1 MAIETI
7 NPATGQV
14 IERFAPRSAEDV
26 DAALTRADVAF
37 RAWRQRPVR
46 ERATVL
52 GRAAAV
58 LETEVDR
65 FASIMTLEMGKLRS
79 AARDE
84 VQKCAAGCRHYAENL
99 DHYLAEEFLQEPGG
113 DRGAGAVPAAG
124 ADPGGHALELPV
136 LAGDP
141 LRRPGPGRGQR
152 GPAEARGQRA
162 PLRAGAGGPVSPG
175 GRARGRVPDAAD
187 RIGRGGRRDRRR
199 PGGGGDPDGQ
209 RARRPRGGR
218 APPAAT

>member
-1 MAIETI
+1 MAIESI
-7 NPATGQV
+7 NPTTGQV

-26 DAALTRADVAF
+26 DAALTRADVAY

-65 FASIMTLEMGKLRS
+65 FASMMTLEMGKLRS

-84 VQKCAAGCRHYAENL
+84 VRSAPRAAGTTPRTL

-113 DRGAGAVPAAG
+113 IEERVLFQPLG
-124 ADPGGHALELPV
+124 PV
-136 LAGDP
+136 LAVMP
-141 LRRPGPGRGQR
+141 WNFPFWQVIRFAAPALARGQR
-152 GPAEARGQRA
+152 GPAEARVQCP
-162 PLRAGAGGPVSPG
+162 PLRAGAGGPVPAG
-175 GRARGRVPDAAD
+175 GRARGGVPDAAD
-187 RIGRGGRRDRRR
+187 RIGRGGRRSSPTTGWWR
-199 PGGGGDPDGQ
+199 
-209 RARRPRGGR
+209 
-218 APPAAT
+218 